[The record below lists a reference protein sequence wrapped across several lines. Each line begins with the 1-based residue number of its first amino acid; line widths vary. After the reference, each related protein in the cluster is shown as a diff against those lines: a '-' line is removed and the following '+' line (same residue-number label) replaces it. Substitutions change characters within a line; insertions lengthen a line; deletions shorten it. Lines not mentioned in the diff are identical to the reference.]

1 MISLCTQRGR
11 GNRRTKKLKVGR
23 KKIQRKSKKHCKINP
38 FYVYV
43 LPGAVPNLNLLLG
56 TSLPIS
62 SNLGSVKWGKEKCVS
77 ASTAIREPLSLK
89 AGTEDREPA
98 S

>member
-1 MISLCTQRGR
+1 M
-11 GNRRTKKLKVGR
+11 RRTKKLKVGR

-77 ASTAIREPLSLK
+77 ASTAIPGTSRPESRYRGQRTCLTVFSLK
-89 AGTEDREPA
+89 W
-98 S
+98 SI